1 MVWYRYFGLS
11 FIVLPLS
18 YIINKFS
25 YSISIVK
32 CTWCKVCQF
41 KLLNFRYFLVKF
53 TRLWNWRW
61 PHYLSW
67 KVFRKLF
74 LKIETLTLVWIEL
87 PLRLFFLLF
96 STALCRWKRKRIQ
109 GRNIYSV
116 SFRFSSRCSHEGEH
130 NLCSRYWEPC
140 HQKGKLKKQNFY
152 TLTHRIFY
160 HSLIWIAIDP
170 YDLYFSLL

>member
-25 YSISIVK
+25 YSISILK
-32 CTWCKVCQF
+32 CTWCKVCQAF
-41 KLLNFRYFLVKF
+41 KFKYFLVKF

-74 LKIETLTLVWIEL
+74 LKIETLTLVWIKL
-87 PLRLFFLLF
+87 PLRLFFYF
-96 STALCRWKRKRIQ
+96 FQQHCVGGKERGFKDGTFTQCRFDSPQGVVMKENVIYLADTENHAIRK
-109 GRNIYSV
+109 V
-116 SFRFSSRCSHEGEH
+116 S
-130 NLCSRYWEPC
+130 
-140 HQKGKLKKQNFY
+140 LKS
-152 TLTHRIFY
+152 RIFT
-160 HSLIWIAIDP
+160 H
-170 YDLYFSLL
+170 